1 MKHDIQAISIQYAFL
16 SEYKLNFLHHSA
28 HCFMFCDTTEVSE
41 VSSKGEVLNY
51 GKHTH
56 MRAK

>member
-16 SEYKLNFLHHSA
+16 LQYKLNFLHHSA